1 MIDTLTPATGE
12 EVRSLGLMTL
22 AQALRAGG
30 VRLGTDRLI
39 SAAEALAVINISHRG
54 DTKSGLRATLINDPA
69 DFELFD
75 QLFDVLY
82 PSSLRVPP
90 GAEWVIPQ
98 SPESLSPPALRRL
111 AEALRAAGPVNT
123 LTRPDEQRPDARGT
137 FAATDVL
144 VTKDFEQMSSAELD
158 AARRL
163 LAMPSRSSAL
173 RRTRRYA
180 RATHGSR
187 LDVRHLLRAS
197 ASGRVQ
203 PLHWLSPR
211 MKPREWVLL
220 MDISGSM
227 AVYTRMFLH
236 FAHVVARR
244 LRPLEAFAFAT
255 RLTRLTRH
263 LRPLDP
269 DTALMHSARAV
280 SEWDGGTRIGA
291 CLAEFNTLWSRR
303 VLARGAGV
311 ILLTDGLERGDPAEL
326 DEAVRR
332 LSRSARELVWV
343 NPLERSASYA
353 PLAMG
358 AAVLAR
364 YATRHHS
371 AHNVR
376 SLIDLAVLLG
386 L

>member
-1 MIDTLTPATGE
+1 MIDTLTPAMGE
-12 EVRSLGLMTL
+12 DSRSLSLMTL

-39 SAAEALAVINISHRG
+39 VAAEALALINISHRG
-54 DTKSGLRATLINDPA
+54 DTKAGLRATLINDPA

-90 GAEWVIPQ
+90 GAEWVIPK
-98 SPESLSPPALRRL
+98 SPESPSPPALRRL
-111 AEALRAAGPVNT
+111 AEALRAAGPVKT
-123 LTRPDEQRPDARGT
+123 LTRPDEQRPDAGGT

-144 VTKDFEQMSSAELD
+144 VTKDFEQMSSAELEQ
-158 AARRL
+158 ARRL
-163 LAMPSRSSAL
+163 LAMPSQSSAL

-197 ASGRVQ
+197 ASGRLQ

-280 SEWDGGTRIGA
+280 SDWDGGTRIGA
-291 CLAEFNTLWSRR
+291 CLAEFNTRWSRR

-364 YATRHHS
+364 HATRHHS